1 MFIFRMAGTKGAVLV
16 PPGTAGAEVN
26 MTRTALRRRPAP
38 SRADLLR
45 RDEGELLALVTGEPV
60 GSAARSAACEILVR
74 RYEALVRSCVLR
86 YRDSPESAEEL
97 MQVGYV
103 GLIKAINNF
112 DPALGGSLAAYAQP
126 CISGEIKRHF
136 RDKRWQIRVRR
147 SAQDLLLR
155 VRTASTDLAQELGH
169 APTDA
174 ELASHLGIGHAELA
188 EARLADRYFHAA
200 SLDAPVR
207 RAGGLAKLA
216 DLLGQD
222 DPGLDLAVDMGAVAA
237 HWTELPPR
245 ERSILLMRFYGNM
258 TQAEI
263 GTRLGLSQMHVSRL
277 QAAALRYLRDRL
289 LSQDPAGRVPDGPH
303 GTSGPRRPRPR
314 QGDRHEDRHR
324 AGDYRRWR
332 HPGLRRHSP
341 PTRPE
346 PAGRGLGADSDR
358 AGWPV
363 RPAARVRMAA
373 PPGGPA

>member
-1 MFIFRMAGTKGAVLV
+1 
-16 PPGTAGAEVN
+16 
-26 MTRTALRRRPAP
+26 MTRTALRWRPAP
-38 SRADLLR
+38 TRTDLLR
-45 RDEGELLALVTGEPV
+45 RDDCELLALVTGEPV
-60 GSAARSAACEILVR
+60 GSAARSAACEILVQ
-74 RYEALVRSCVLR
+74 RYEGLVRSCVLR

-126 CISGEIKRHF
+126 CISGEVKRHF
-136 RDKRWQIRVRR
+136 RDKRWQIRVKR

-174 ELASHLGIGHAELA
+174 ELASHLGISAADLA
-188 EARLADRYFHAA
+188 EARQADRYFTAA
-200 SLDAPVR
+200 SLDAPVLR
-207 RAGGLAKLA
+207 GEGLAKLA

-222 DPGLDLAVDMGAVAA
+222 DPGLELAVDMDAVAA

-289 LSQDPAGRVPDGPH
+289 LSQDRDDSVPGSTR
-303 GTSGPRRPRPR
+303 GTSLTETRR
-314 QGDRHEDRHR
+314 Q
-324 AGDYRRWR
+324 A
-332 HPGLRRHSP
+332 
-341 PTRPE
+341 
-346 PAGRGLGADSDR
+346 
-358 AGWPV
+358 
-363 RPAARVRMAA
+363 
-373 PPGGPA
+373 